1 MSKMGPDVYRI
12 RSISALIKHSLPNV
26 IRRRRIFLFP
36 KRNAPSPFTSRLWRC
51 RLTFTKQP
59 IPPNRSAPSRLS
71 KASTTNRLQ
80 RPGNWRRSAACDL
93 GWLQPSYSRKIC
105 WSFGRLGRFT
115 LSLDLGRVAG
125 HFPIVKIFGPLESFR
140 DLVKS
145 LTLRA

>member
-1 MSKMGPDVYRI
+1 MSYGGHGNVK
-12 RSISALIKHSLPNV
+12 SLH
-26 IRRRRIFLFP
+26 RRRIFL
-36 KRNAPSPFTSRLWRC
+36 SR
-51 RLTFTKQP
+51 
-59 IPPNRSAPSRLS
+59 
-71 KASTTNRLQ
+71 KAMRPRRAASQ

-125 HFPIVKIFGPLESFR
+125 HFPIVKIFGPLESIR